1 MSNTEKKNLLAID
14 DLLDDL
20 DGIINWAIRYKNDV
34 SIHQDFK
41 PLEGMSIG
49 SIYEKPSTRTRVSF
63 EVGVSRLGGQPLTL
77 LANDIQL
84 GKSESI
90 GDTAAVLSRF
100 LDGITYRCFG
110 HADVEELA
118 RTATVPVINALSD
131 LHHPCQSA
139 ADLMAIRELANS
151 EGHIAWVGDGNNVF
165 HDLALAA
172 LALGYDI
179 KYATPVG
186 MEPDANILSRCE
198 GLASKTGAKIIGTND
213 PVEAVRNASVIYTDI
228 FVSMGEEHMANK
240 FSAFEGF
247 QVNEELVAHAQPDYV
262 FMHCLP
268 AHRGEEV
275 TDAVI
280 DSRNSIV
287 LDQAENRMWAQMSLL
302 TYLCNNDAWHAYN
315 EM

>member
-1 MSNTEKKNLLAID
+1 MSDNEKMDLLAID
-14 DLLDDL
+14 DLVDDFEE
-20 DGIINWAIRYKNDV
+20 IINWAIRYKHDV
-34 SIHQDFK
+34 EIHQDFK
-41 PLEGMSIG
+41 PLDGMSIG

-110 HADVEELA
+110 HADVTELA
-118 RTATVPVINALSD
+118 RTASVPVINALSD
-131 LHHPCQSA
+131 MHHPCQSA
-139 ADLMAIRELANS
+139 ADLMAIREFATS
-151 EGHIAWVGDGNNVF
+151 DGHIAWVGDGNNVF
-165 HDLALAA
+165 HDLALAG
-172 LALGYDI
+172 LTLGYDV

-186 MEPDANILSRCE
+186 MEPDADVLARCQE
-198 GLASKTGAKIIGTND
+198 IAAKTGASITGTND
-213 PVEAVRNASVIYTDI
+213 PVEAVTDAGVIYTDI
-228 FVSMGEEHMANK
+228 FVSMGEEHMEDK
-240 FSAFEGF
+240 MDAFEGF
-247 QVNEELVAHAQPDYV
+247 QVNEELVAHARPDYV

-275 TDAVI
+275 TDGVI
-280 DSRNSIV
+280 DSKNSIV

-302 TYLCNNDAWHAYN
+302 TYLCNNDAWQAYR
-315 EM
+315 EL

>member
-1 MSNTEKKNLLAID
+1 MC
-14 DLLDDL
+14 
-20 DGIINWAIRYKNDV
+20 IRD
-34 SIHQDFK
+34 
-41 PLEGMSIG
+41 
-49 SIYEKPSTRTRVSF
+49 R
-63 EVGVSRLGGQPLTL
+63 
-77 LANDIQL
+77 
-84 GKSESI
+84 
-90 GDTAAVLSRF
+90 
-100 LDGITYRCFG
+100 
-110 HADVEELA
+110 
-118 RTATVPVINALSD
+118 
-131 LHHPCQSA
+131 
-139 ADLMAIRELANS
+139 
-151 EGHIAWVGDGNNVF
+151 VGDGNNVF

-172 LALGYDI
+172 LALGYDV

-186 MEPDANILSRCE
+186 MEPDSNVLSRCE
-198 GLASKTGAKIIGTND
+198 VIASKTGSKIIGTND